1 MRDIDDDPQANAT
14 YLTDGRVFQMDK
26 RVGAL
31 RFSLNSW
38 PDFESA
44 KSAYHQGRVKW
55 GEWDC

>member
-1 MRDIDDDPQANAT
+1 MRDISDNPKVNAT
-14 YLTDGRVFQMDK
+14 YQADGRLLQMDK

-44 KSAYHQGRVKW
+44 KRAYHEGDVKW

>member
-1 MRDIDDDPQANAT
+1 MDEIDDNLKTNAT
-14 YLTDGRVFQMDK
+14 YRADGRVLQMDM

-31 RFSLNSW
+31 RFSLKSW

-44 KSAYHQGRVKW
+44 KKAYYEGDIKW

>member
-1 MRDIDDDPQANAT
+1 MRDIDDNLKASAT
-14 YLTDGRVFQMDK
+14 YQADGRVLQMDK

-44 KSAYHQGRVKW
+44 KKAYHEDKVKW